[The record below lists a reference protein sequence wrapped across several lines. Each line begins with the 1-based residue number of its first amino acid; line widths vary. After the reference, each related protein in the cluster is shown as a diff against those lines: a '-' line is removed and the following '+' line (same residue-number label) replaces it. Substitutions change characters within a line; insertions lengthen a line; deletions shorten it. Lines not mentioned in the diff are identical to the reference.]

1 MEELKKFYN
10 LLYRFKLIVI
20 SVPLITIIIAFFLV
34 RNLPDQYVAE
44 EQIATGIVDE
54 TQDLITTV
62 DKQESS
68 INREFS
74 NLIEITKLQKI
85 LDLVSYQLILHDLTD
100 AKPFRELSQAIKDL
114 PEIEKRKALNAFRK
128 KYTYKETLNQ
138 FNEEDRKLFD
148 LINSMGYNKD
158 FIRDNIISERL
169 EISDFISIKFTSEDR
184 DLSAFVVNTLCS
196 EFINYYSII
205 SKENQK
211 KSVAFLFKLAGVK
224 DDTLKKSVAA
234 LKDYKIKN
242 KIVNLAEQ
250 SRKMYELTAEYE
262 TRKLNAEKDII
273 SLKSTIRN
281 IDKNFDPGQRKYV
294 EASVTKINQETAQL
308 KDQLYR
314 VSLLQIQN
322 DFDPKYNRTI
332 DSLNTLINDKILEGS
347 DKYIDSPL
355 NTKQALIQQKLSLQI
370 QYDVALYSLGSLKR
384 ELNNMTT
391 RFEKLVPHEA
401 VIQSLE
407 QKIEI
412 ATREYLDILDKYNA
426 ANLEASFSPKL
437 RQVQIAMPGIQL
449 PSKKMLLI
457 ILSGIISFIFCLL
470 VLFVIFYFDNRIGSP
485 RELAQITEI
494 PVLGK
499 INRVNSAN
507 LALKEIWSNLHAN
520 PEMQELKKQLR
531 SARYEISREMVQKTD
546 TKGQVLNITSMNN
559 SVGKTLLI
567 ACIAYSYVVISKK
580 ILLIDGNFDHP
591 SITENSNTKFYIED
605 YLKNGNLGS
614 SEFSAGIMVM
624 GNKGEDRSLFEI
636 TDEET
641 VRKRFEQLRSQ
652 FDIILVETPP
662 LETLSKA
669 KEWNLVA
676 DKIMGVFEAN
686 QTLSNSKKAHINYL
700 KGLNGQFIGWVINK
714 VSVDSGQKV
723 ESAIQ
728 TNFIG

>member
-44 EQIATGIVDE
+44 GQIATGIVDE
-54 TQDLITTV
+54 TQDLVTTV

-158 FIRDNIISERL
+158 FIRDNISSERL
-169 EISDFISIKFTSEDR
+169 EISDFISVKFTSEDR

-211 KSVAFLFKLAGVK
+211 KSVAFLSKLAKVK

-234 LKDYKIKN
+234 LKDYKIRN

-273 SLKSTIRN
+273 ALKSTINN
-281 IDKNFDPGQRKYV
+281 IDKQFDPGQRKYV
-294 EASVTKINQETAQL
+294 EASVTKINQETVQL
-308 KDQLYR
+308 KDQLNR

-332 DSLNTLINDKILEGS
+332 DSLSTLINDKILEGS
-347 DKYIDSPL
+347 DKYIDNPL
-355 NTKQALIQQKLSLQI
+355 NIKQALIQQKLSLKI
-370 QYDVALYSLGSLKR
+370 QYDVALYSLGSLRK
-384 ELNNMTT
+384 ELANMNV

-407 QKIEI
+407 RKIEI

-470 VLFVIFYFDNRIGSP
+470 VLF
-485 RELAQITEI
+485 E
-494 PVLGK
+494 
-499 INRVNSAN
+499 
-507 LALKEIWSNLHAN
+507 
-520 PEMQELKKQLR
+520 
-531 SARYEISREMVQKTD
+531 
-546 TKGQVLNITSMNN
+546 
-559 SVGKTLLI
+559 
-567 ACIAYSYVVISKK
+567 
-580 ILLIDGNFDHP
+580 
-591 SITENSNTKFYIED
+591 
-605 YLKNGNLGS
+605 
-614 SEFSAGIMVM
+614 
-624 GNKGEDRSLFEI
+624 
-636 TDEET
+636 
-641 VRKRFEQLRSQ
+641 
-652 FDIILVETPP
+652 
-662 LETLSKA
+662 
-669 KEWNLVA
+669 
-676 DKIMGVFEAN
+676 
-686 QTLSNSKKAHINYL
+686 
-700 KGLNGQFIGWVINK
+700 
-714 VSVDSGQKV
+714 
-723 ESAIQ
+723 
-728 TNFIG
+728 